1 MHIVVIRMP
10 YSVPPC
16 DKNRLTNNREA
27 NRTIRQTSQSD
38 IMGNA
43 KSKRNRKEKTTA
55 KPEESEELTQQ
66 QIEAVQ
72 LTWKAV
78 KQDLQGHGIKFF
90 VRIFDIAPGAQQ
102 IFAKF
107 RDLPKDELPSNP
119 DVQKH
124 ALNVMET
131 VGSAVDGLDD
141 LEALTPVLLD
151 LGAKHVQWDVQE
163 EHFDIVGQ
171 ALLETLAEGLGEAF
185 TPTVKQAWTTVYNCV
200 AHGMKQGMR
209 NEREQ

>member
-27 NRTIRQTSQSD
+27 NRTIRYILIELILTRGLYTYTQHLECDSAVALFPSRQTSQSD

-90 VRIFDIAPGAQQ
+90 VR
-102 IFAKF
+102 
-107 RDLPKDELPSNP
+107 
-119 DVQKH
+119 
-124 ALNVMET
+124 
-131 VGSAVDGLDD
+131 
-141 LEALTPVLLD
+141 
-151 LGAKHVQWDVQE
+151 
-163 EHFDIVGQ
+163 
-171 ALLETLAEGLGEAF
+171 
-185 TPTVKQAWTTVYNCV
+185 
-200 AHGMKQGMR
+200 
-209 NEREQ
+209 